1 MPVLA
6 NSGLTYKVGG
16 AIGSYKM
23 HDLRDQVRG
32 SAPFAMP
39 FHSPTKNDH
48 FTKTGSGQTWG
59 NLTKREMMRFGQVVF
74 HDGFAMQVTK
84 TVFFKAICTLKMMI
98 LPRQARDRHWESTQK
113 KTIVLLQF
121 RAGETTSVRL
131 GKTKVDTHTYDYLHT
146 KQALQLPFRVLLSR
160 ACLGKSSV
168 VTQEPT
174 SAEGPCTFLCLQG
187 CGSELLCPNQFCPHE
202 NQQQQQQQAKL
213 EDSLHQTAEVRKRLF
228 LAPVYTKTP
237 DICQDRLEANM
248 GKVEKK
254 DVFIQVD
261 ALLSRRQAERT
272 SAGHGLDAVATEQ
285 QHQQEQGEAGECVVG
300 PIAYG
305 FDRPGMEN
313 AAGTLFAPVSGR

>member
-1 MPVLA
+1 
-6 NSGLTYKVGG
+6 
-16 AIGSYKM
+16 
-23 HDLRDQVRG
+23 
-32 SAPFAMP
+32 
-39 FHSPTKNDH
+39 
-48 FTKTGSGQTWG
+48 
-59 NLTKREMMRFGQVVF
+59 
-74 HDGFAMQVTK
+74 
-84 TVFFKAICTLKMMI
+84 MMI
-98 LPRQARDRHWESTQK
+98 LPRQARDKHWESTQK

-131 GKTKVDTHTYDYLHT
+131 GKTKVDTHTRLLTHKTGLTTSLSCFVVPSLSWQIVGCQCFVVPSLSWQIVGCHTRAYL
-146 KQALQLPFRVLLSR
+146 
-160 ACLGKSSV
+160 
-168 VTQEPT
+168 
-174 SAEGPCTFLCLQG
+174 AEGPCTFLCLQG

-202 NQQQQQQQAKL
+202 NQQQQQQQAKR

-272 SAGHGLDAVATEQ
+272 SAAHALDAVATEQ
-285 QHQQEQGEAGECVVG
+285 QQQQEQGEAGECVVG